1 MSQETA
7 ANDTDTR
14 QSDEALLARMGRGEH
29 AAANVLSARKRP
41 RLVSLARRLLGDG
54 IEAEDVA
61 QETLIR
67 TWSQAPSWETGKAR
81 IDTWMHRVAL
91 NLCLDRLRRRKPQ
104 VSPDDVVLIDEG
116 QAPSARIE
124 ARQTADK
131 VRIALDALPERQREA
146 IVLQYYQDMSNIDAA
161 AHMGVS
167 VEALESL
174 LSRARRN
181 LRKALS
187 DDADMNVRAGASSA
201 PTGRAAL

>member
-1 MSQETA
+1 MSRDTA
-7 ANDTDTR
+7 ANDTD
-14 QSDEALLARMGRGEH
+14 DALLARMGRGEH
-29 AAANVLSARKRP
+29 AAASVLSARKRP

-54 IEAEDVA
+54 VEAEDVA

-67 TWSQAPSWETGKAR
+67 TWSQAPSWEAGKAR

-104 VSPDDVVLIDEG
+104 VAPEAVVLIDEA

-124 ARQTADK
+124 ARQTAEK

-187 DDADMNVRAGASSA
+187 DDADMTVRAEVAFTPS
-201 PTGRAAL
+201 GRAAI